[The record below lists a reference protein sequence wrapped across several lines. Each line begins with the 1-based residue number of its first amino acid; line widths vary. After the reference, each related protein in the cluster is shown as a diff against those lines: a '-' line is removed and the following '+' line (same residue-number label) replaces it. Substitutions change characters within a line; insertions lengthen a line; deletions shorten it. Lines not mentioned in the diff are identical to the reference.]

1 MLMAGLG
8 KHIKGHGVAKV
19 LHDKVAHKPHKDL
32 QSIGSGQMS
41 APDMTSQTNPDLMS
55 QAGPDMSGQAST
67 AGSPYMGGISV
78 GGAGAPAGGMPGM
91 KTGGRVKKHKR

>member
-1 MLMAGLG
+1 MAGLG

>member
-1 MLMAGLG
+1 MAGLG

-67 AGSPYMGGISV
+67 AGSPYMGGMSV

>member
-1 MLMAGLG
+1 MAGLG

-32 QSIGSGQMS
+32 QSIGAGQMS
-41 APDMTSQTNPDLMS
+41 APDMTSQINPDLMS

-67 AGSPYMGGISV
+67 AGSPYMGGMSV

>member
-1 MLMAGLG
+1 MAGLG

-41 APDMTSQTNPDLMS
+41 APDMTSQTHPDLMS

-67 AGSPYMGGISV
+67 AGSPYMGGMSV

>member
-1 MLMAGLG
+1 MAGLG

-41 APDMTSQTNPDLMS
+41 APDMTSQTHPDLMS

-67 AGSPYMGGISV
+67 AGSPYMGGMSV
-78 GGAGAPAGGMPGM
+78 GGAGTPAM
-91 KTGGRVKKHKR
+91 KKGGRVKRK